1 MKRASTILLVLCS
14 LVPNA
19 HGMEKEEIWTYV
31 GVLLLSLAVLTGGVG
46 KLASESVEKLH
57 LQRSISILFGF
68 LR

>member
-46 KLASESVEKLH
+46 KLASESAEKPH
-57 LQRSISILFGF
+57 FQRSIL
-68 LR
+68 